1 MAEGEVVQYLNYL
14 VEERNV
20 AASTQNQALC
30 ALLFMY
36 EHVLDLPLEKLK
48 NFRRADKPKKL
59 PVVLTPDEV
68 KRVLA
73 EMEGIYRLIAEL
85 LYGAG
90 LRVSEALR
98 LRCLDLD
105 FSYNQI
111 QVRSGKGK
119 KDRITIM
126 PQALKKKLKHQL
138 EKVKILHQSD
148 LDRGYGQTLLPKAM
162 AKKYPAADKK
172 LK

>member
-1 MAEGEVVQYLNYL
+1 MGEKEVVKYLNYL

-36 EHVLDLPLEKLK
+36 EHILERPLEKMDDLK
-48 NFRRADKPKKL
+48 RADKPKKM
-59 PVVLTPDEV
+59 PVVLTPEEV
-68 KRVLA
+68 QMVLGK
-73 EMEGIYRLIAEL
+73 MEVISKLIAEL

-90 LRVSEALR
+90 LRISEALR

-105 FSYNQI
+105 FAYNQM

-119 KDRITIM
+119 KDCITIM
-126 PQALKKKLKHQL
+126 PQTVKKKLKHQL
-138 EKVKILHQSD
+138 KV
-148 LDRGYGQTLLPKAM
+148 
-162 AKKYPAADKK
+162 
-172 LK
+172 